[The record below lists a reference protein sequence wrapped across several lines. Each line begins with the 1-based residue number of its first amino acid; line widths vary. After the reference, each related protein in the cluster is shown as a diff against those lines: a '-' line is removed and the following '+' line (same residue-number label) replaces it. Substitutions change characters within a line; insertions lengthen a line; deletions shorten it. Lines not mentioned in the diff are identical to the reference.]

1 MSEELIIRHC
11 SPTLA
16 GLKTGNLFSCTFTSE
31 EQLRRD
37 IVALN
42 KKLVPKGLRVLPL
55 RTEGD
60 RALIYVYR
68 VSGLKRD
75 LEDAA
80 ARDILLRSGYAA
92 EKPDQCVR
100 QLMRR
105 LREQKDFPH
114 EIGLFLS
121 YPPEDVR
128 GFMENRACGH
138 KCVGCWK
145 MIRLLTASLAGEG
158 YLNFMGNE
166 FGHPE
171 WIDFPREGNGWS
183 YHYCRRQ
190 WHLVD
195 DSLLKYRYL
204 NEFDRSLVSLTKK
217 RSVFNHKPECLYL
230 DEHAQV
236 LVYKR
241 GNLIFAVNLN
251 PTYSHEGYWIPTN
264 IGGSY
269 HPVLSSD
276 DEKFGG
282 FNRIDTNM
290 TYHVKKR
297 EDGAIGFQTYLPAR
311 TAVCFAP
318 IK

>member
-55 RTEGD
+55 RTEGE

-80 ARDILLRSGYAA
+80 ARDILLRSGYTA

-121 YPPEDVR
+121 YPPEDVL
-128 GFMENRACGH
+128 GFIENRAWGH

-145 MIRLLTASLAGEG
+145 VYGDEEAA
-158 YLNFMGNE
+158 
-166 FGHPE
+166 
-171 WIDFPREGNGWS
+171 
-183 YHYCRRQ
+183 
-190 WHLVD
+190 
-195 DSLLKYRYL
+195 
-204 NEFDRSLVSLTKK
+204 KK
-217 RSVFNHKPECLYL
+217 
-230 DEHAQV
+230 
-236 LVYKR
+236 
-241 GNLIFAVNLN
+241 
-251 PTYSHEGYWIPTN
+251 
-264 IGGSY
+264 
-269 HPVLSSD
+269 
-276 DEKFGG
+276 
-282 FNRIDTNM
+282 
-290 TYHVKKR
+290 
-297 EDGAIGFQTYLPAR
+297 
-311 TAVCFAP
+311 CFARYDKCTRVYSDCWAKGTS
-318 IK
+318 IERLTIAG